1 MDANVLPGTF
11 PGLDCRR
18 VRPQMNR
25 LFRNGLG
32 RIGWS
37 RGMLEPLPGS
47 RLRSFML
54 SSNGL
59 PGLDPRMLSPAS
71 LPGRIGSGGGI
82 RRRFSLRKIGEGN
95 RFRLRTPVPAASFL
109 LQQLFNAA
117 LRPTGPAPGGILN
130 PVATVIIPLT
140 PLAGLPELAMEP
152 FRSIVQPTAQKLPGG
167 GRRPLLQ
174 ALFARLFFF
183 DFVDLHSPPGREK
196 GPRLRP
202 FSAKSGCIYLLH
214 ELGGHQFVQPGI
226 FREGIHKGHDGTAAL
241 DESPARV
248 HVCDVAQLIIRDV
261 QKLGQLRPVRRRL
274 VQHNQELTVRQ
285 HGPGRM
291 GLE

>member
-1 MDANVLPGTF
+1 MRVRLALAGSRGCSAAEDLANLLDFRAGRALVRNRRFYIRQSRISIDVNILPDTF

-174 ALFARLFFF
+174 ALFARLFLF
-183 DFVDLHSPPGREK
+183 DFVDLRSPPGREK

-202 FSAKSGCIYLLH
+202 FSAKSGCIYSTCPNRTAADHLIRKRMTDLP
-214 ELGGHQFVQPGI
+214 LTYGYSRI
-226 FREGIHKGHDGTAAL
+226 FGIHT
-241 DESPARV
+241 
-248 HVCDVAQLIIRDV
+248 
-261 QKLGQLRPVRRRL
+261 
-274 VQHNQELTVRQ
+274 
-285 HGPGRM
+285 
-291 GLE
+291 

>member
-1 MDANVLPGTF
+1 
-11 PGLDCRR
+11 
-18 VRPQMNR
+18 
-25 LFRNGLG
+25 
-32 RIGWS
+32 
-37 RGMLEPLPGS
+37 MLEPLPGS

-130 PVATVIIPLT
+130 PVVTVIIPLP
-140 PLAGLPELAMEP
+140 PLAGVPKLAPETL
-152 FRSIVQPTAQKLPGG
+152 RSIVQPTAQELLWGG
-167 GRRPLLQ
+167 YGPLLQ
-174 ALFARLFFF
+174 TIFAGLLLF
-183 DFVDLHSPPGREK
+183 DFVDLRSPPGREK

-202 FSAKSGCIYLLH
+202 FFLRNY
-214 ELGGHQFVQPGI
+214 
-226 FREGIHKGHDGTAAL
+226 
-241 DESPARV
+241 
-248 HVCDVAQLIIRDV
+248 VASNCSIN
-261 QKLGQLRPVRRRL
+261 L
-274 VQHNQELTVRQ
+274 VDINL
-285 HGPGRM
+285 
-291 GLE
+291 

>member
-1 MDANVLPGTF
+1 
-11 PGLDCRR
+11 
-18 VRPQMNR
+18 
-25 LFRNGLG
+25 
-32 RIGWS
+32 
-37 RGMLEPLPGS
+37 MLEPLPGS

-167 GRRPLLQ
+167 GRRP
-174 ALFARLFFF
+174 A
-183 DFVDLHSPPGREK
+183 G
-196 GPRLRP
+196 LRT
-202 FSAKSGCIYLLH
+202 
-214 ELGGHQFVQPGI
+214 
-226 FREGIHKGHDGTAAL
+226 RIHKGRTPSRRVRGMSL
-241 DESPARV
+241 PGGKGPART
-248 HVCDVAQLIIRDV
+248 AFR
-261 QKLGQLRPVRRRL
+261 
-274 VQHNQELTVRQ
+274 
-285 HGPGRM
+285 
-291 GLE
+291 